1 MARYIASSQSLSV
14 RPPSSRTV
22 TDILLAGVAGLGVW
36 EVLAR
41 LVAPLWLGQPLEPAE
56 LIEMYLGVGG
66 TPAQVL
72 HVLIGLAVF
81 PAVYLAAVLP
91 LAARL
96 VPRAGWIACGVAFGL
111 MLWLFAM
118 VMVAAL
124 SGGLPQFWGFGTI
137 AWTVLMLIG
146 HLGLGLAIAG
156 VVHLRGAAP

>member
-1 MARYIASSQSLSV
+1 MVRQVLYSRPLSV
-14 RPPSSRTV
+14 GSPSSRTI
-22 TDILLAGVAGLGVW
+22 TDILLAGVAGLAVW
-36 EVLAR
+36 EFLAR
-41 LVAPLWLGQPLEPAE
+41 LIAPLWLGQALEPAE

-72 HVLIGLAVF
+72 HVLTGLAVF

-96 VPRAGWIACGVAFGL
+96 VPRAGWIPRGVAFGL

-118 VMVAAL
+118 VMVTAL
-124 SGGLPQFWGFGTI
+124 SGALPQFWGFGTI

-156 VVHLRGAAP
+156 VFHLRGATP